1 MVRQIPLLCVLVHVL
16 LALCS
21 VLGSWSMTH
30 ALCLLYKYYC
40 YYSTL
45 KVQPLFAMR
54 YHLQG
59 VLHDYQTVKF

>member
-1 MVRQIPLLCVLVHVL
+1 MVRQTPLLRVLVHVL

-30 ALCLLYKYYC
+30 VLWLIYKYYC
-40 YYSTL
+40 YYSIL
-45 KVQPLFAMR
+45 KVQLLFAMR

-59 VLHDYQTVKF
+59 VLHDYQTARF